1 MSDSKMKQITRRE
14 AESIFQKSQVIS
26 SRVEQTKK
34 EMNIFLITADQVGFL
49 IKYNLVDRKKTYFIR
64 EGKG

>member
-1 MSDSKMKQITRRE
+1 MKQISRRE
-14 AESIFQKSQVIS
+14 AESIFQQTQVIS
-26 SRVEQTKK
+26 SRVEQNKK
-34 EMNIFLITADQVGFL
+34 EMNIFLITADRAGFL

>member
-1 MSDSKMKQITRRE
+1 MKQITRRE
-14 AESIFQKSQVIS
+14 AESIFQRSQVIS

-34 EMNIFLITADQVGFL
+34 EMNIFLITADRAGFL